1 MRKFYLLV
9 CLLIVQLVAF
19 GQTKTLDF
27 TNVSGDPV
35 NGTRL
40 GTTSF
45 TQTTAAQESWT
56 FTMVANSPGFWTYN
70 DQTLWLQSGDPTP
83 TATGN
88 AKTSIKRADGQ
99 NFNFK
104 TINFFTFSQDQYIR
118 IEGKKSG
125 AVKYT
130 QNVYLANANV
140 PYPYSLTGWSDI
152 DEVLLTVTTNAQF
165 PNNTNAGDFYV
176 GVTSFTYDPSP
187 RITTNAANSIAA
199 TSAAFNGNLVSA
211 GFATITEKGFVYST
225 SLNPTT
231 ADTKRIVAG
240 TALGAYTYNET
251 TLSSST
257 TYHVRAYAINSVGT
271 SYGIDQQFTTLALPT
286 VTALSPTSGP
296 TGGGTSVTITGTNF
310 SGTTAVTFGATAAT
324 GVTVISAT
332 QITATA
338 PAGTGTVDVRITTT
352 GGTSATNASDQFT
365 YLAAPTVTALNPT
378 SGPTSGGTSV
388 TITGTNFSGTTAV
401 TFGATAAT
409 GFTVNSAT
417 QITATAPA
425 GTGTVDVRITTTGG
439 TSATSAS
446 DQFTYLAAP
455 TVTALSPTSGPTSGG
470 TSVTIT
476 GTNFSGATAVTFGAT
491 AATGFTVNSATQITA
506 TAPAGTGTVDVRIT
520 TTGGTSA
527 TSASDQ
533 FTYVARPTVTA
544 LSPTSGPTSGGT
556 SVTIMGTN
564 FSGATAVTFGATAAT
579 GFTVNSA
586 TQITATAPAGTGT
599 VDVRITTTGGTSAT
613 SASDQFT
620 YIAAPTVTALSPTSG
635 PASGGTSVTI
645 TGTNFT
651 GATAVRFGATAA
663 TGFTV
668 NSATQITATAP
679 AGTGTVDVRITTTG
693 GTSATSASDQF
704 TYIATP
710 TVTAAKINISGGSG
724 TGGAFKIGDVVTA
737 IWDNSAIGDNNSGI
751 IAVTIDFSQFGGG
764 ATVTASNNNDIWTA
778 TYTIVAG
785 TIDATNRNISVTA
798 TNSAGPTTTTGTNNA
813 IVDNVAPLVTDANIS
828 INGASGT
835 GGTYKIGDVITAI
848 WNNTAA
854 GDNNT
859 DIISSVTINFSQFGG
874 GSAVAATNSSGT
886 WTATYT
892 IAAGAINATNRNVAV
907 TATDNAGNTKTTVGS
922 SNATVDNQAPLVV
935 ISSTAGA
942 SGGSTGT
949 SPIPFTVT
957 FSESVTGFM
966 AGGITP
972 GNATLSGFSGSGTT
986 YTFNATPTANGA
998 VTINIAANVA
1008 QDAAANGNTAAGQYS
1023 ITYTQPSIITASAG
1037 TFPSA
1042 LSTTYGTASASTSVS
1057 VSGTGLSA
1065 GITATPSSST
1075 NFEVSADNVSYSSSV
1090 TIGSSGTVSGTV
1102 YVRLKANAPAGT
1114 NISGNV
1120 VLTSSNANSPTVSI
1134 PSSTVAKATL
1144 TYTANTSSKVYGDAV
1159 PALSGTVT
1167 GFVNSETISTVT
1179 TGTLSWSTLASAN
1192 SPAGSYEINGT
1203 GLSANNYDF
1212 VQASSN
1218 ATALTITTKTITV
1231 TAAAK
1236 SKTYGDAD
1244 PTLTYTSAPALVGTD
1259 TFTGSLTRA
1268 VGENIGTY
1276 AINQGTLALSPNYT
1290 LTYVG
1295 ADLTIGAKTI
1305 TVTAAA
1311 KSKTYGDVDPTLTY
1325 TSAPALVTGDSF
1337 TGSLTRVVGE
1347 NIGTYAINQGTLA
1360 LSPNYTLT
1368 YVGADLTIGKK
1379 TITVTAAAK
1388 SKTYGDADPALTYTS
1403 APALIGTDTFTGSLT
1418 RAPGENVGA
1427 YAINQGTLALNT
1439 NYTLTYV
1446 GADLTIGAKTITV
1459 TAAAKS
1465 KTYGDADPALTYT
1478 SAPALVT
1485 GDSFSG
1491 SLTRTPGENV
1501 GTYAINQG
1509 TLALNTNYTLT
1520 YVGADLTISSKTITV
1535 TAATKSK
1542 TYGDA
1547 DPALTYTSAP
1557 ALVGTDTFT
1566 GSLTRAPGENV
1577 GAYAINQGTLALN
1590 TNYTLTYVGAD
1601 LTIGKKTITVTA
1613 TAKSKTYGDADPAL
1627 SYTSAPALVTGD
1639 SFSGSLTRTPGENVG
1654 TYAINQ
1660 GTLALN
1666 PNYTLTYVGADL
1678 TIGKKT
1684 ITVTAAAKSKTYGD
1698 VDPTLTYTSA
1708 PALVTGDSFTG
1719 SLTRAPSE
1727 NVGTYAI
1734 NQGTLALNTNY
1745 TLTYVGADLTIG
1757 KKTITVTAAAKSK
1770 TYGDADPALTYTSA
1784 PALVGTD
1791 SFTGSL
1797 TRVVG
1802 ENVGT
1807 YAINQGI
1814 LALSPNYTLTYVGA
1828 DLTIGAKTITV
1839 TAAAKSKTY
1848 GDADPALTYTFA
1860 PALTGTDTFTG
1871 SLTRAPGENV
1881 GAYAINQ
1888 GTLALSPNYTLTY
1901 VGADLTI
1908 SSKTITVTAAAKSKT
1923 YGDADPAL
1931 TYTSAPA
1938 LVGTDTF
1945 AGSLTRAVG
1954 ENIGTYAINQGTLA
1968 LSPNYTLTYVGADL
1982 TIGAKTI
1989 TVTAAA
1995 KSKTYGDA
2003 DPALTYT
2010 SAPALVGTD
2019 TFTGSLTRAAGENI
2033 GTYAINQG
2041 TLALSPNYTLT
2052 YVGADLTIGA
2062 KTITVTAAAKS
2073 KTYGDV
2079 DPTLTYTSAPALV
2092 GTDTFAGSLTR
2103 AAGEN
2108 IGTYAINQGTLA
2120 LSPNYTLTYVGA
2132 DLTIGKK
2139 TITVTA
2145 AAKSKTY
2152 GDADPALTYTSAPA
2166 LVGTDTFTGSLTR
2179 AAGENIG
2186 IYAINQGTLAL
2197 SPNYTLTYVGAD
2209 LTISKKTITVT
2220 AAAKSKTYGDADP
2233 ALTYTSAPALV
2244 TGDSFTGSLT
2254 RAPGENVGTYAINQG
2269 TLALNTNYNL
2279 TYVGADLTIGK
2290 KTITVTA
2297 AAKSKTYGDA
2307 DPALTYTSAPALVG
2321 TDSFTGSLTRAAGEN
2336 IGTYAI
2342 KQGTLALSPNYTLTY
2357 VGADLTIGKKTITV
2371 TAVAKSK
2378 TYGDADPALT
2388 YTSAP
2393 ALTGTDTF
2401 TGSLNRAAGENVGT
2415 YAINQGTLA
2424 LNTNYTLTYV
2434 GADLTIGKKT
2444 ITVTATAK
2452 SKTYGDAD
2460 PALTYTSAPALVTGD
2475 SFSGSLTRTPGENV
2489 GTYAINQGTLALSPN
2504 YTLTYVGADLTIGKK
2519 TITVTAAAKSKTFGD
2534 ADPVLTYTSAPALV
2548 GTDTFTGSLSR
2559 TTGENVGTYAINQGT
2574 LALNTNYTLT
2584 YVGADL
2590 TIGKKTIT
2598 VTAAAK
2604 SKTYGDADPVLTY
2617 TSAPALITG
2626 DSFSGSL
2633 TRTPGENVGTYAI
2646 NQGTLALN
2654 ANYNL
2659 TYVGADLTIGK
2670 KTITVTAA
2678 AKSKAYG
2685 DADPALTYTSAP
2697 ALVGTDT
2704 FTGSLTRAAGEN
2716 VGTYAINQGTLALS
2730 PNYTLTYVG
2739 ADLTIGKK
2747 TITVT
2752 AAAKSKTYGDA
2763 DPALTYTSAPAL
2775 VGTDTFTG
2783 SLTRA
2788 PGENVGTYAI
2798 NQGTLALSPNYTLTY
2813 VGADLTIGKKT
2824 ITVTAAA
2831 KSKTYGDADPVL
2843 TYTSAPALVGT
2854 DTFAGSLTRA
2864 AGENIGTYAINQGT
2878 LALSPNYTLTYVGAD
2893 LTIGKK
2899 NITVTAVAK
2908 SKTYGDA
2915 DPALTYTSA
2924 PALVGTDT
2932 FTGSL
2937 TRAPGENVGAYAIN
2951 QGTLALN
2958 TNYTLTYVGADLTI
2972 GKKTIT
2978 VTAAAKSK
2986 AYGDADPALT
2996 YTSAPALVGTDSFTG
3011 SLTRVVGENVGT
3023 YAINQGTLALNT
3035 NYTLTYVGADL
3046 TIGKKT
3052 ITVTAAAK
3060 SKTYGDA
3067 NPVLTYTSA
3076 PALITGDS
3084 FSGSLTRTPGEN
3096 VGTYAINQGTLA
3108 LTTNYTLTYVGADLT
3123 ISKKTITVTAAAKS
3137 KTYGDADPA
3146 LTYTSAPAL
3155 VGTDTFTG
3163 SLTRAAGEN
3172 VGTYAINQG
3181 TLALNTNY
3189 TLTYVGANLTIGAK
3203 TITVTAAAKSK
3214 TYGDV
3219 DPALTYTFSPAL
3231 QTGDSFSGSLTRAA
3245 GENAGTYAIN
3255 QGTVTLNGNYAI
3267 TYLSA
3272 NLTINKAVL
3281 TVTASNASMCQ
3292 SDGFPTFGVS
3302 YSGFKVG
3309 DTETA
3314 LSTKPT
3320 VSTTANRNV
3329 AGNYALVPAGGAA
3342 NNYSFVYV
3350 NGTLTINALPTVNI
3364 VSNKGTDLSKGETAA
3379 LTASGGTSYSWST
3392 ASGIISGQNTATLTV
3407 RPAQTT
3413 TYTVRVTNA
3422 NGCSSI
3428 GSITIKVAEDYKIVA
3443 NNILT
3448 PNGDGVN
3455 DTWIV
3460 QNIDMYPGNEVRIFD
3475 RNGRL
3480 MYNKKGYDN
3489 SWNGT
3494 IGGNDLAEGTYYY
3507 IITYGPD
3514 KLVQKGFITIIRNR

>member
-1 MRKFYLLV
+1 MKKALLALFSTAVLLLV
-9 CLLIVQLVAF
+9 ALTVSAQIQF
-19 GQTKTLDF
+19 KDTYEQSHGNTTTTL
-27 TNVSGDPV
+27 TVSS
-35 NGTRL
+35 
-40 GTTSF
+40 TS
-45 TQTTAAQESWT
+45 
-56 FTMVANSPGFWTYN
+56 
-70 DQTLWLQSGDPTP
+70 SG
-83 TATGN
+83 
-88 AKTSIKRADGQ
+88 R
-99 NFNFK
+99 
-104 TINFFTFSQDQYIR
+104 
-118 IEGKKSG
+118 
-125 AVKYT
+125 
-130 QNVYLANANV
+130 NVYLGT
-140 PYPYSLTGWSDI
+140 STG
-152 DEVLLTVTTNAQF
+152 
-165 PNNTNAGDFYV
+165 
-176 GVTSFTYDPSP
+176 
-187 RITTNAANSIAA
+187 
-199 TSAAFNGNLVSA
+199 
-211 GFATITEKGFVYST
+211 
-225 SLNPTT
+225 
-231 ADTKRIVAG
+231 
-240 TALGAYTYNET
+240 
-251 TLSSST
+251 SST
-257 TYHVRAYAINSVGT
+257 TYRIIYTGTRWEVQVDIGGSYATAYYNTTATTPDPPALGNGTWQSTSPPDQITVFTGNVISASSNDATLSALSISAGTLTPAFSSSGITYSASVTNGTSSINITPTRNQANATIKINGTTATSGSPFSVNLSVGNNAIT
-271 SYGIDQQFTTLALPT
+271 VLVTAQDGTTTKTYTINVGRALPVPT

-296 TGGGTSVTITGTNF
+296 
-310 SGTTAVTFGATAAT
+310 A
-324 GVTVISAT
+324 
-332 QITATA
+332 
-338 PAGTGTVDVRITTT
+338 
-352 GGTSATNASDQFT
+352 
-365 YLAAPTVTALNPT
+365 
-378 SGPTSGGTSV
+378 SGGTSV
-388 TITGTNFSGTTAV
+388 TITGTNFSGATAV

-446 DQFTYLAAP
+446 DQFTYIAAPTVTALSPISGPTSGGTSVTITGTNFSGATAVTFGATAATGFTVNSATQITATAPAGTGTVDVRITTTGGTSATSASDQFTYIAAPTVTALSPTSGPTSGGTSVTITGTNFTGATAVTFGATAATGFTVNSATQITATAPAGTGTVDVRITTTGGTSATSASDQFTYIAAPTVTALSPTGGPTSGGTSVTITGSNFSGATAVTFGATAAAGFTVNSATQITATAPAGTGTVDVRITTAGGTSATSASDQFTYIAAPTVTALSPTSGPTSGGTSVTITGTNFTGATAVTFGATAAAGFTVNSATQITATAPAGTGTVDVRITTAGGTSATSASDQFTYIAAPTVTALSPTSGPTSGGTSVTITGTNFTGATAVTFGATAAAGFTVNSATQITATAPAGTGTVDVRITTAGGTSATSASDQFTYIAAPTVTALSPISGPTSGGTSVTITGTNFTGATAVTFGATAATGFTVNSATQITATAPAGTGTVDVRITTTGGTSATSASDQFTYIAAP

-533 FTYVARPTVTA
+533 FTY
-544 LSPTSGPTSGGT
+544 
-556 SVTIMGTN
+556 
-564 FSGATAVTFGATAAT
+564 
-579 GFTVNSA
+579 
-586 TQITATAPAGTGT
+586 
-599 VDVRITTTGGTSAT
+599 
-613 SASDQFT
+613 
-620 YIAAPTVTALSPTSG
+620 IAAPTVTALSPTSG
-635 PASGGTSVTI
+635 PTSGGTSVTI

-704 TYIATP
+704 TYLAAPTVTALSPTSGPASGGTSVTITGTNFSGATAVTFGATAATGFTVNSATQITATAPAGTGTVDVRITTTGGTSATSASDQFTYLAAPTVTALSPTSGPASGGTSVTITGTNFSGATAVRYGATAATGFTVNSATQITATAPAGTGTVDVRITTAGGTSATSASDQFTYIAAP

-835 GGTYKIGDVITAI
+835 GGTYKIGDVITAT

-859 DIISSVTINFSQFGG
+859 DIISSVTINFSQFGS

-922 SNATVDNQAPLVV
+922 SNATIDNQAPLVV

-957 FSESVTGFM
+957 FSESVTGFV

-998 VTINIAANVA
+998 VTMNIAANVA
-1008 QDAAANGNTAAGQYS
+1008 QDAAGNGNTAASQYS
-1023 ITYTQPSIITASAG
+1023 ITYTQPSLITASAG

-1102 YVRLKANAPAGT
+1102 YVRLKANAPVGT

-1134 PSSTVAKATL
+1134 PSSIVAKATL

-1167 GFVNSETISTVT
+1167 GFVNSETISTAT

-1192 SPAGSYEINGT
+1192 SPAGSYGINGT

-1218 ATALTITTKTITV
+1218 ATALIVTT
-1231 TAAAK
+1231 
-1236 SKTYGDAD
+1236 
-1244 PTLTYTSAPALVGTD
+1244 
-1259 TFTGSLTRA
+1259 
-1268 VGENIGTY
+1268 
-1276 AINQGTLALSPNYT
+1276 
-1290 LTYVG
+1290 
-1295 ADLTIGAKTI
+1295 
-1305 TVTAAA
+1305 
-1311 KSKTYGDVDPTLTY
+1311 
-1325 TSAPALVTGDSF
+1325 
-1337 TGSLTRVVGE
+1337 
-1347 NIGTYAINQGTLA
+1347 
-1360 LSPNYTLT
+1360 
-1368 YVGADLTIGKK
+1368 K

-1403 APALIGTDTFTGSLT
+1403 APALVTGDTFTGSLT

-1446 GADLTIGAKTITV
+1446 GADLTI
-1459 TAAAKS
+1459 
-1465 KTYGDADPALTYT
+1465 
-1478 SAPALVT
+1478 
-1485 GDSFSG
+1485 
-1491 SLTRTPGENV
+1491 
-1501 GTYAINQG
+1501 
-1509 TLALNTNYTLT
+1509 
-1520 YVGADLTISSKTITV
+1520 SSKTITV
-1535 TAATKSK
+1535 TAAAKSK

-1590 TNYTLTYVGAD
+1590 PNYTLTYVGAD

-1613 TAKSKTYGDADPAL
+1613 VAKSKTYGDADPVL
-1627 SYTSAPALVTGD
+1627 TYTSAPALVTGD
-1639 SFSGSLTRTPGENVG
+1639 SFTGSLTRVVGENVG
-1654 TYAINQ
+1654 AYAINQ

-1684 ITVTAAAKSKTYGD
+1684 ITVTAVAKSKTYGD
-1698 VDPTLTYTSA
+1698 ADPTLTYTSAPALVTGDSFTGSLTRVVGENVGAYAINQGTLALNPNYTLTYVGADLTIGKKTITVTAVAKSKTYGDADPTLTYTSA

-1719 SLTRAPSE
+1719 SLTRAAGE

-1734 NQGTLALNTNY
+1734 NQGTLAL
-1745 TLTYVGADLTIG
+1745 
-1757 KKTITVTAAAKSK
+1757 
-1770 TYGDADPALTYTSA
+1770 
-1784 PALVGTD
+1784 
-1791 SFTGSL
+1791 
-1797 TRVVG
+1797 
-1802 ENVGT
+1802 
-1807 YAINQGI
+1807 
-1814 LALSPNYTLTYVGA
+1814 SPNYTLTYVGA
-1828 DLTIGAKTITV
+1828 NLTIGAKTITV

-1848 GDADPALTYTFA
+1848 GDVDPT
-1860 PALTGTDTFTG
+1860 
-1871 SLTRAPGENV
+1871 
-1881 GAYAINQ
+1881 
-1888 GTLALSPNYTLTY
+1888 
-1901 VGADLTI
+1901 
-1908 SSKTITVTAAAKSKT
+1908 
-1923 YGDADPAL
+1923 L
-1931 TYTSAPA
+1931 TYTSTPA

-1945 AGSLTRAVG
+1945 AGSLTRAAG
-1954 ENIGTYAINQGTLA
+1954 ENVGAYAINQGTLA

-2019 TFTGSLTRAAGENI
+2019 TFTGSLTRSAGENVGTYAINQGTLALNTNYTLTYVGADLTI
-2033 GTYAINQG
+2033 GKKAITVTAAAKSKTYGDADPALTYTSAPALVGTDTFTGSLTRAPGENVGAYAINQG

-2052 YVGADLTIGA
+2052 YVGADLTIGK
-2062 KTITVTAAAKS
+2062 KTITVTAVAKS
-2073 KTYGDV
+2073 KTYGDA
-2079 DPTLTYTSAPALV
+2079 DPVLTYTSAPALV
-2092 GTDTFAGSLTR
+2092 TGDSFTGSLTR
-2103 AAGEN
+2103 VVGDN
-2108 IGTYAINQGTLA
+2108 VGTYAINQGTLA

-2152 GDADPALTYTSAPA
+2152 GDVDPTLTYTSAPA

-2179 AAGENIG
+2179 A
-2186 IYAINQGTLAL
+2186 T
-2197 SPNYTLTYVGAD
+2197 
-2209 LTISKKTITVT
+2209 
-2220 AAAKSKTYGDADP
+2220 
-2233 ALTYTSAPALV
+2233 
-2244 TGDSFTGSLT
+2244 
-2254 RAPGENVGTYAINQG
+2254 GENVGAYAINQG
-2269 TLALNTNYNL
+2269 TLALN
-2279 TYVGADLTIGK
+2279 
-2290 KTITVTA
+2290 
-2297 AAKSKTYGDA
+2297 
-2307 DPALTYTSAPALVG
+2307 
-2321 TDSFTGSLTRAAGEN
+2321 
-2336 IGTYAI
+2336 
-2342 KQGTLALSPNYTLTY
+2342 
-2357 VGADLTIGKKTITV
+2357 
-2371 TAVAKSK
+2371 
-2378 TYGDADPALT
+2378 
-2388 YTSAP
+2388 
-2393 ALTGTDTF
+2393 
-2401 TGSLNRAAGENVGT
+2401 
-2415 YAINQGTLA
+2415 
-2424 LNTNYTLTYV
+2424 
-2434 GADLTIGKKT
+2434 
-2444 ITVTATAK
+2444 
-2452 SKTYGDAD
+2452 
-2460 PALTYTSAPALVTGD
+2460 
-2475 SFSGSLTRTPGENV
+2475 
-2489 GTYAINQGTLALSPN
+2489 PN

-2519 TITVTAAAKSKTFGD
+2519 TITVTAAAKSKT
-2534 ADPVLTYTSAPALV
+2534 
-2548 GTDTFTGSLSR
+2548 
-2559 TTGENVGTYAINQGT
+2559 
-2574 LALNTNYTLT
+2574 
-2584 YVGADL
+2584 
-2590 TIGKKTIT
+2590 
-2598 VTAAAK
+2598 
-2604 SKTYGDADPVLTY
+2604 
-2617 TSAPALITG
+2617 
-2626 DSFSGSL
+2626 
-2633 TRTPGENVGTYAI
+2633 
-2646 NQGTLALN
+2646 
-2654 ANYNL
+2654 
-2659 TYVGADLTIGK
+2659 
-2670 KTITVTAA
+2670 
-2678 AKSKAYG
+2678 YG

-2775 VGTDTFTG
+2775 VGTDSFTG

-2788 PGENVGTYAI
+2788 AGENVGTYAI
-2798 NQGTLALSPNYTLTY
+2798 NQGTLALNANYTLTY

-2831 KSKTYGDADPVL
+2831 KSKTYGDADP
-2843 TYTSAPALVGT
+2843 
-2854 DTFAGSLTRA
+2854 
-2864 AGENIGTYAINQGT
+2864 
-2878 LALSPNYTLTYVGAD
+2878 
-2893 LTIGKK
+2893 
-2899 NITVTAVAK
+2899 
-2908 SKTYGDA
+2908 
-2915 DPALTYTSA
+2915 ALTYTSA

-2937 TRAPGENVGAYAIN
+2937 TRAVGENVGTYAIN

-2958 TNYTLTYVGADLTI
+2958 PNYTLTYVGADLTI

-2986 AYGDADPALT
+2986 TYGDVDPTLT

-3108 LTTNYTLTYVGADLT
+3108 LNANYTLTYVGADLT
-3123 ISKKTITVTAAAKS
+3123 IGKKTITVTAAAKSKTYGDVDPALTYTSAPALVGTDSFAGSLTRAAGENIGTYAINQGTLALSPNYTLTYVGADLTIGKKTITVTAAAKS

-3172 VGTYAINQG
+3172 VGAYAINQGTLALNPNYTLTYIGANLTIDKKTITVTAAAKSKTYGDADPALTYTSAPALIIGDTFTGSLTRAAGENVGTYAINQG
-3181 TLALNTNY
+3181 TLALNANY

-3255 QGTVTLNGNYAI
+3255 QGTVTLSGNYAI

-3272 NLTINKAVL
+3272 NLTINKTVL

-3329 AGNYALVPAGGAA
+3329 AGTYTLVPAGGVA